1 MTFDLF
7 WYAGRSACSI
17 AAHAGRTM
25 DVSLHCNAA
34 QYTNMG
40 WIAVGLVVL
49 VAYAIWHAGRES
61 RRNDNY
67 LP

>member
-1 MTFDLF
+1 M
-7 WYAGRSACSI
+7 G
-17 AAHAGRTM
+17 
-25 DVSLHCNAA
+25 VSLHCNAA